1 MNRLSKILK
10 HVICLTLVL
19 SCSSKNDESYRIAF
33 SQCISKDDWRKAMDY
48 EMKVEASLYSD
59 IDLTIFQ
66 ADGNVEK
73 QKGQVRNMINGDYDV
88 IIISPI
94 EPEPLAPLVEEAH
107 EKGIPV
113 VIIDRKINSEKY
125 TAFVGADNMEVGRNA
140 GNYIASDATEK
151 VNVVEIKGSGN
162 SFPKIE
168 RNLGFHQ
175 VVDLQQNINVI
186 NSFDVEEL
194 EYKLGPLLDNIGEIP
209 IHYIYA
215 FNDNIAFEA
224 WKIAKSKRVEKE
236 IEFIGVDGLHGE
248 DNGIELVRNGI
259 LSASI
264 LYPTG
269 GDEAVKTAYK
279 IIKGESVAKN
289 NLLNTTV
296 IDYRNADIM
305 KNQFD
310 KIRKHQTDI
319 ENQQSNLKALEETFA
334 NQNVI
339 LKILMGLL
347 IISLLLATY
356 SVYSTYSL
364 KKKKRQLEL
373 TNNKI
378 TIQRNQIEKIADQI
392 KVTNEAKTN
401 FFTGLSHEFKTPITL
416 ILSAIE
422 SLKDYNRSS
431 GRKEVYELD
440 IVNNNSKRLLRLI
453 NNLLDFRKVEDKKF
467 NLRVSKTNIYRFSK
481 QVVKDFD
488 FESRKRNIELKVSTN
503 NEGLELFIDR
513 NLMDKVYF
521 NLLSNAFKFTPD
533 NGKIEVNINDIENT
547 NDIKIH
553 IKDNGIGIPM
563 NELTKVFDPFFKGSN
578 NRKNSSGIGLHLSR
592 QFINLHLGK
601 MNVKSHHGTEFIISL
616 FKGDTHFNED
626 QIVYDKEIADTELIE
641 LLKEDSSV
649 LETEN
654 VSDEQNYLILLIE
667 DNRDLS
673 NFLSRKLKT
682 EFNVRTSD
690 GTDGI
695 DMAFEHIPDLILCDV
710 NLPDKSGFEICEILK
725 DDLRTSHIP
734 VVILTALSNKESY
747 LKGLDVGADLYL
759 TKPFS
764 YSILNQSIRSML
776 YNRERLRYYYTSNI
790 YLIDQSS
797 SLKNK
802 EYEFIAQLNE
812 YIENNIDD
820 TTFSVEGLS
829 EALYMSR
836 VQLYRKVKSMLGL
849 SVSDYIS
856 NFRLER
862 AKIMLEK
869 SDQNIAEI
877 AYKNG
882 FSSPS
887 YFSTVFKSKY
897 GVSPTAFKKAF

>member
-1 MNRLSKILK
+1 
-10 HVICLTLVL
+10 
-19 SCSSKNDESYRIAF
+19 
-33 SQCISKDDWRKAMDY
+33 
-48 EMKVEASLYSD
+48 
-59 IDLTIFQ
+59 
-66 ADGNVEK
+66 
-73 QKGQVRNMINGDYDV
+73 
-88 IIISPI
+88 
-94 EPEPLAPLVEEAH
+94 
-107 EKGIPV
+107 
-113 VIIDRKINSEKY
+113 
-125 TAFVGADNMEVGRNA
+125 
-140 GNYIASDATEK
+140 
-151 VNVVEIKGSGN
+151 
-162 SFPKIE
+162 
-168 RNLGFHQ
+168 
-175 VVDLQQNINVI
+175 
-186 NSFDVEEL
+186 
-194 EYKLGPLLDNIGEIP
+194 
-209 IHYIYA
+209 
-215 FNDNIAFEA
+215 
-224 WKIAKSKRVEKE
+224 
-236 IEFIGVDGLHGE
+236 
-248 DNGIELVRNGI
+248 
-259 LSASI
+259 
-264 LYPTG
+264 
-269 GDEAVKTAYK
+269 
-279 IIKGESVAKN
+279 
-289 NLLNTTV
+289 
-296 IDYRNADIM
+296 
-305 KNQFD
+305 
-310 KIRKHQTDI
+310 
-319 ENQQSNLKALEETFA
+319 
-334 NQNVI
+334 
-339 LKILMGLL
+339 
-347 IISLLLATY
+347 
-356 SVYSTYSL
+356 
-364 KKKKRQLEL
+364 
-373 TNNKI
+373 
-378 TIQRNQIEKIADQI
+378 
-392 KVTNEAKTN
+392 
-401 FFTGLSHEFKTPITL
+401 
-416 ILSAIE
+416 
-422 SLKDYNRSS
+422 
-431 GRKEVYELD
+431 
-440 IVNNNSKRLLRLI
+440 
-453 NNLLDFRKVEDKKF
+453 
-467 NLRVSKTNIYRFSK
+467 
-481 QVVKDFD
+481 
-488 FESRKRNIELKVSTN
+488 
-503 NEGLELFIDR
+503 
-513 NLMDKVYF
+513 
-521 NLLSNAFKFTPD
+521 
-533 NGKIEVNINDIENT
+533 
-547 NDIKIH
+547 
-553 IKDNGIGIPM
+553 M

-747 LKGLDVGADLYL
+747 FKGLDVGADLYL